1 MKWSSLLALLL
12 LTVPRIVLGD
22 IVGEAAPEFSMED
35 VDGNVVSLSSLSDKT
50 LMLFHFNTY
59 CHTCR
64 QEVPTINKIQQNYP
78 DMKVVGVAIGNDK
91 KEVETFR
98 KSFKSEYTIL
108 PDPEQNLY
116 REYFVH
122 TVPLIDIIDKTGTIR
137 YRGKITNYADFEAV
151 MKGLLEEKQ
160 VIGPN
165 LWNQAPDFTLK
176 NTRGEPFQ
184 LYDITEEKTVL
195 VTFLSV
201 KDKTIRQIVEIMKS
215 LFSKYKR
222 EDLEMVRIAVNDSI
236 QDVEAFKGKYHVK
249 FPILVDPD
257 GQVAARYGAVN
268 LPRTFIINKKGKIRF
283 VSDQIAIG
291 NLMSILTKVKSYFK
305 EELPD
310 EELATFIAKTE
321 PDMKGFTKVTLE
333 DDREVYVS
341 TANKGKDKVIV
352 RQVFKDVLCDVCTN
366 VHFVYSF
373 DQTGK
378 IRNIVLVESIDL
390 YGEPI
395 NADEFLQRLLDTTS
409 KKQLPIKLR
418 KDIDGLTGATQSCK
432 LIIEGINE
440 TSEVLVLLDK
450 YRDVMTKIP
459 DN

>member
-1 MKWSSLLALLL
+1 MILLF

-22 IVGEAAPEFSMED
+22 IVGEAAPEFTMED
-35 VDGNVVSLSSLSDKT
+35 VDGNVVTLSSLSDKT

-78 DMKVVGVAIGNDK
+78 DMKVIGVAIGNDK
-91 KEVETFR
+91 QEVETFR

-137 YRGKITNYADFEAV
+137 YRGKITNYADFESV
-151 MKGLLEEKQ
+151 MKGLIDEKQ
-160 VIGPN
+160 VVGPN

-176 NTRGEPFQ
+176 NTRGEPFR
-184 LYDITEEKTVL
+184 LYDITGEKTVL

-201 KDKTIRQIVEIMKS
+201 KDKTIHQIVEIMKS

-236 QDVEAFKGKYHVK
+236 QDVESFKETYYVK
-249 FPILVDPD
+249 FPILLDPD

-268 LPRTFIINKKGKIRF
+268 LPRTFIINKKGKIRY

-310 EELATFIAKTE
+310 EELATFIAKAE
-321 PDMKGFTKVTLE
+321 PGMQGFTKVTLE
-333 DDREVYVS
+333 DDRDVYVS
-341 TANKGKDKVIV
+341 TADKDKVIV
-352 RQVFKDVLCDVCTN
+352 REVFKDVLCDVCTN

-395 NADEFLQRLLDTTS
+395 NADEFLKRLLDTIS
-409 KKQLPIKLR
+409 EKKLPIQLR

-440 TSEVLVLLDK
+440 TSDVLVLLNK
-450 YRDVMTKIP
+450 YRDIMVKIP

>member
-1 MKWSSLLALLL
+1 MKWSSLLMLMLLL
-12 LTVPRIVLGD
+12 VPQLVLGD

-35 VDGNVVSLSSLSDKT
+35 VDGNVVTLSRLSDKT

-64 QEVPTINKIQQNYP
+64 QEVPTINKIQQNFP
-78 DMKVVGVAIGNDK
+78 DMKVIGVAIGNDK
-91 KEVETFR
+91 EEAEAFR
-98 KSFKSEYTIL
+98 KTFKSEYTIL
-108 PDPEQNLY
+108 PDPEQHLY
-116 REYFVH
+116 RSYFVH

-137 YRGKITNYADFEAV
+137 YRGKITNYADFESV
-151 MKGLLEEKQ
+151 MKKLIDEKE
-160 VIGPN
+160 VVGPN

-176 NTRGEPFQ
+176 NTRGEQFR
-184 LYDITEEKTVL
+184 LYDITGEKTVL

-201 KDKTIRQIVEIMKS
+201 KDKTINQIVEIMKS

-222 EDLEMVRIAVNDSI
+222 EDLEIVRIAVNDSI
-236 QDVEAFKGKYHVK
+236 EEVEAFKDKYHVK
-249 FPILVDPD
+249 FPILLDPD
-257 GQVAARYGAVN
+257 GNVAMRYGAVN
-268 LPRTFIINKKGKIRF
+268 LPRTFIINKKGKIRY

-305 EELPD
+305 EELP
-310 EELATFIAKTE
+310 EEDLAKFIEKAE
-321 PDMKGFTKVTLE
+321 PGLKGFTRVTLD

-341 TANKGKDKVIV
+341 TSKADKDKVFV
-352 RQVFKDVLCDVCTN
+352 REVFKDVLCDVCTN

-378 IRNIVLVESIDL
+378 VRNIVLVESIDL

-395 NADEFLQRLLDTTS
+395 DADDFLHRLLDTARD
-409 KKQLPIKLR
+409 KKLPIQLR

-440 TSEVLVLLDK
+440 TSDVLVLLDK
-450 YRDVMTKIP
+450 YRDIMVEIP